1 MSGGIMSE
9 KNYLTDTQLLALALS
24 GDKNAI
30 NTLILNY
37 RKMVESIADKYR
49 NAPID
54 KDDLVQEGLI
64 GFIGAIYSFD
74 ETKESSFKSYAYTC
88 ASNAV
93 KSALRKVMRK
103 KDFPTDAVV
112 PLEEEYLSAADKSL
126 SAEETFLSTEYVS
139 MLTQLLEEKLSAFEN
154 EVLKLHTMGYSYSEI
169 AEKLN
174 KKPKAIDNAMQRIR
188 KKTASSDEF
197 EN

>member
-1 MSGGIMSE
+1 MSE

-37 RKMVESIADKYR
+37 RKMVESIAEKYR

-74 ETKESSFKSYAYTC
+74 ETKEASFKSYAYTC

-103 KDFPTDAVV
+103 KDFPVDTVV
-112 PLEEEYLSAADKSL
+112 PLEEEYLSATDKYL
-126 SAEETFLSTEYVS
+126 SAEETYLSTEYVS

-174 KKPKAIDNAMQRIR
+174 KNSKAIDNAMQRIR
-188 KKTASSDEF
+188 KKILSSAEF
-197 EN
+197 KN

>member
-1 MSGGIMSE
+1 MSE

-37 RKMVESIADKYR
+37 RKMVESIAEKYR

-74 ETKESSFKSYAYTC
+74 ETKEASFKSYAYTC

-103 KDFPTDAVV
+103 KDFPVDTVV
-112 PLEEEYLSAADKSL
+112 PLEEEYLSATDKSL
-126 SAEETFLSTEYVS
+126 SAEETYLSTEYVS

-174 KKPKAIDNAMQRIR
+174 KNSKAIDNAMQRIR
-188 KKTASSDEF
+188 KKILSSAEF
-197 EN
+197 KN